1 MMRYPHIL
9 ALALALGGTGLVA
22 TPDIAAKTAR
32 TVRQTAE
39 ASMTLTGKIDI
50 GTDGHVTGFQLDHA
64 DKLPADLAAFVQ
76 RQVQAWQFQP
86 VVVNGA
92 AVATQTPVTLR
103 LLSQPSPDGAGDNV
117 RVAGASFTGYDPED
131 TSRVT
136 SVEMRSPAYPKNLY
150 AMRAKG
156 DVLLLV
162 KVGRDG
168 TVQDVFAE
176 QVNLRVVGKEN
187 QMRQVRDTFARASVS
202 TARSWTFRPPTTG
215 KLKDAESWNVR
226 IPVRYMMGEYDL
238 ARYGTWEAY
247 IPGPRERA
255 PWRSSQAGAE
265 AAPDLLAAGGIYMA
279 DLDDGPRLLTPL
291 GG

>member
-1 MMRYPHIL
+1 MRYPHFL
-9 ALALALGGTGLVA
+9 ALALALGGPGMVA
-22 TPDIAAKTAR
+22 TSDAAAQAAR

-39 ASMTLTGKIDI
+39 ASMTLTGTIDI
-50 GTDGHVTGFQLDHA
+50 GSEGQVTGFQLDHV
-64 DKLPADLAAFVQ
+64 DKVPADLAGFVQ
-76 RQVQAWQFQP
+76 RQVQAWRFQP
-86 VVVNGA
+86 VLENGT
-92 AVATQTPVTLR
+92 AVATQTPVSLR
-103 LLSQPSPDGAGDNV
+103 LLSQPNPDGTGDSV
-117 RVAGASFTGYDPED
+117 RVAGASFAQYNPED
-131 TSRVT
+131 TSRVA
-136 SVEMRSPAYPKNLY
+136 SSDIRPPAYPKNLA

-168 TVQDVFAE
+168 TVDDVFAE

-187 QMRQVRDTFARASVS
+187 QMRQVRNEFARASVS

-215 KLKDAESWNVR
+215 SFKDAESWNVR
-226 IPVRYMMGEYDL
+226 IPVRYMMGER
-238 ARYGTWEAY
+238 APYGTWEAY

-255 PWRSSQAGAE
+255 PWRTSQAGAE

-279 DLDDGPRLLTPL
+279 DVDDGPRLLTPL

>member
-1 MMRYPHIL
+1 MRYPHFL

-22 TPDIAAKTAR
+22 TTDTAAQTAR
-32 TVRQTAE
+32 TVRESAE

-64 DKLPADLAAFVQ
+64 ELSADLVAFVQ
-76 RQVQAWQFQP
+76 HQVQAWQFQP
-86 VVVNGA
+86 VVDNGT

-103 LLSQPSPDGAGDNV
+103 LLSQPAPGGAGDTV
-117 RVAGASFTGYDPED
+117 RVAGASFSKYDPEN

-136 SVEMRSPAYPKNLY
+136 SSELRLPAYPRNLA

-156 DVLLLV
+156 EVLLLV

-168 TVQDVFAE
+168 TVDDVVAE

-187 QMRQVRDTFARASVS
+187 QMRQVRNEFARASVS
-202 TARSWTFRPPTTG
+202 AARSWTFRPPTTG
-215 KLKDAESWNVR
+215 RLKDAESWTVR
-226 IPVRYMMGEYDL
+226 IPVRYMMGE
-238 ARYGTWEAY
+238 RTPYGTWEAY

-255 PWRSSQAGAE
+255 PWRTSQAGE
-265 AAPDLLAAGGIYMA
+265 DAAPDLLTAGGIYMA

-291 GG
+291 GI

>member
-1 MMRYPHIL
+1 MHYPHIL
-9 ALALALGGTGLVA
+9 ALALALGGTGLAA
-22 TPDIAAKTAR
+22 TFETAAQTAR
-32 TVRQTAE
+32 SVRETAE
-39 ASMTLTGKIDI
+39 ASMTLTGRIDI

-64 DKLPADLAAFVQ
+64 DTLPADLAAFVK
-76 RQVQAWQFQP
+76 RQVQAWQFRP
-86 VVVNGA
+86 AVENGT

-117 RVAGASFTGYDPED
+117 RVAGASFTRYDPED

-136 SVEMRSPAYPKNLY
+136 SSEIRSPAYPKSLA

-156 DVLLLV
+156 EVLLLL

-168 TVQDVFAE
+168 SVDDVFAE
-176 QVNLRVVGKEN
+176 QVNLRVVGKES
-187 QMRQVRDTFARASVS
+187 QMRQVRNEFARASVS
-202 TARSWTFRPPTTG
+202 IARSWTFRPPTTG
-215 KLKDAESWNVR
+215 RLKDAESWTVR
-226 IPVRYMMGEYDL
+226 VPVRYMMGE
-238 ARYGTWEAY
+238 RTPYGTWEAY

-255 PWRSSQAGAE
+255 PWRTSQAGAD

>member
-1 MMRYPHIL
+1 
-9 ALALALGGTGLVA
+9 
-22 TPDIAAKTAR
+22 
-32 TVRQTAE
+32 
-39 ASMTLTGKIDI
+39 
-50 GTDGHVTGFQLDHA
+50 
-64 DKLPADLAAFVQ
+64 
-76 RQVQAWQFQP
+76 
-86 VVVNGA
+86 
-92 AVATQTPVTLR
+92 
-103 LLSQPSPDGAGDNV
+103 
-117 RVAGASFTGYDPED
+117 
-131 TSRVT
+131 
-136 SVEMRSPAYPKNLY
+136 MRSPAYPKNMY

-226 IPVRYMMGEYDL
+226 IPVRYMMGEHDL

-255 PWRSSQAGAE
+255 PWRNSQAGAE

-291 GG
+291 GS

>member
-1 MMRYPHIL
+1 MRYPHFL

-22 TPDIAAKTAR
+22 TSDTAAQTAR
-32 TVRQTAE
+32 AVRETAE

-50 GTDGHVTGFQLDHA
+50 GSDGHVTGFQLDHA

-76 RQVQAWQFQP
+76 RQVQAWQFRP
-86 VVVNGA
+86 AVENGT

-103 LLSQPSPDGAGDNV
+103 LLSQSSPDGAGDTV
-117 RVAGASFTGYDPED
+117 RVAGASFSKYDPDD

-136 SVEMRSPAYPKNLY
+136 SSEIRSPAYPKTLA

-156 DVLLLV
+156 EVLLLL

-168 TVQDVFAE
+168 TVDDVVAE
-176 QVNLRVVGKEN
+176 QVNLRVVGKES
-187 QMRQVRDTFARASVS
+187 QMRQVRNEFARASVS

-215 KLKDAESWNVR
+215 KFKDAESWTVR
-226 IPVRYMMGEYDL
+226 IPVRYMMGE
-238 ARYGTWEAY
+238 RTPYGTWEAY

-255 PWRSSQAGAE
+255 PWRTSQAGAE

-291 GG
+291 GS

>member
-1 MMRYPHIL
+1 MRYPHFL

-22 TPDIAAKTAR
+22 TSDTAAQTAR
-32 TVRQTAE
+32 AVRETAE

-50 GTDGHVTGFQLDHA
+50 GTDGHVTSFQLDHA

-76 RQVQAWQFQP
+76 RQVQAWQFRP
-86 VVVNGA
+86 AVENGT

-103 LLSQPSPDGAGDNV
+103 LLSQSSPDGAGDTV
-117 RVAGASFTGYDPED
+117 RVAGASFSKYDPDD

-136 SVEMRSPAYPKNLY
+136 SSEIRSPTYPKTLA

-156 DVLLLV
+156 EVLLLL

-168 TVQDVFAE
+168 TVDDVVAE
-176 QVNLRVVGKEN
+176 QVNLRVVGKES
-187 QMRQVRDTFARASVS
+187 QMRQVRNEFARASVS

-215 KLKDAESWNVR
+215 KLKDAESWTVR
-226 IPVRYMMGEYDL
+226 IPVRYMMGE
-238 ARYGTWEAY
+238 RTPYGTWEAY

-255 PWRSSQAGAE
+255 PWRTSQAGAE

-291 GG
+291 GS

>member
-22 TPDIAAKTAR
+22 TPDTAAQTAR
-32 TVRQTAE
+32 TVRETAE

-86 VVVNGA
+86 VVVDGA

-117 RVAGASFTGYDPED
+117 RVAGASFTRYDPED

-136 SVEMRSPAYPKNLY
+136 SAEMRSPAYPKNMY

-226 IPVRYMMGEYDL
+226 IPVRYMMGEHDL

-291 GG
+291 GS

>member
-1 MMRYPHIL
+1 MRYPHFL

-22 TPDIAAKTAR
+22 TSDTAAQTAR
-32 TVRQTAE
+32 TVRETAE
-39 ASMTLTGKIDI
+39 ASMTLTGRIDI
-50 GTDGHVTGFQLDHA
+50 GSDGHVTGFQLDHA
-64 DKLPADLAAFVQ
+64 DKLPTDLAAFVQ

-86 VVVNGA
+86 VVENGT

-103 LLSQPSPDGAGDNV
+103 LLSQPSPDGASDNV
-117 RVAGASFTGYDPED
+117 RVAGASFTEYDPED

-136 SVEMRSPAYPKNLY
+136 SVQMRSPVYPKNMY

-156 DVLLLV
+156 EVLLLV

-168 TVQDVFAE
+168 TVEDVFAE

-187 QMRQVRDTFARASVS
+187 QMRQVRDTFARASVA

-226 IPVRYMMGEYDL
+226 IPVRYMMGERDL

-255 PWRSSQAGAE
+255 PWRTSQAGAE

-291 GG
+291 GS

>member
-1 MMRYPHIL
+1 MRYPHFL

-22 TPDIAAKTAR
+22 TSDTAAQTAR
-32 TVRQTAE
+32 AVRETAE

-50 GTDGHVTGFQLDHA
+50 GSDGHVTGFQLDHA
-64 DKLPADLAAFVQ
+64 DKLPAALAAFVQ
-76 RQVQAWQFQP
+76 RQVQAWQFRP
-86 VVVNGA
+86 AVENGT

-103 LLSQPSPDGAGDNV
+103 LLSQSSPDGAGDTV
-117 RVAGASFTGYDPED
+117 RVAGASFSKYDPDD

-136 SVEMRSPAYPKNLY
+136 SSEIRSPAYPKTLA

-156 DVLLLV
+156 EVLLLL

-168 TVQDVFAE
+168 TVDDVVAE
-176 QVNLRVVGKEN
+176 QVNLRVVGKES
-187 QMRQVRDTFARASVS
+187 QMRQVRNEFARASVS

-215 KLKDAESWNVR
+215 KFKDAESWTVR
-226 IPVRYMMGEYDL
+226 IPVRYMMGE
-238 ARYGTWEAY
+238 RTPYGTWEAY

-255 PWRSSQAGAE
+255 PWRTSQAGAE

-291 GG
+291 GS

>member
-1 MMRYPHIL
+1 MRYPHFL

-22 TPDIAAKTAR
+22 TSDTAAQTAR
-32 TVRQTAE
+32 AVRETAE

-50 GTDGHVTGFQLDHA
+50 GSDGHVTGFQLDHA

-76 RQVQAWQFQP
+76 RQVQAWQFRP
-86 VVVNGA
+86 AVENGT

-103 LLSQPSPDGAGDNV
+103 LLSQSSPDGAGDTV
-117 RVAGASFTGYDPED
+117 RVAGASFSKYDPDD

-136 SVEMRSPAYPKNLY
+136 SSEIRSPAYPKTLA

-156 DVLLLV
+156 EVLLLL

-168 TVQDVFAE
+168 TVDDVVAE

-187 QMRQVRDTFARASVS
+187 QMRQVRNEFARASVS

-215 KLKDAESWNVR
+215 KFKDAESWTVR
-226 IPVRYMMGEYDL
+226 IPVRYMMGE
-238 ARYGTWEAY
+238 RTPYGTWEAY

-255 PWRSSQAGAE
+255 PWRTSQAGAE

-291 GG
+291 GS

>member
-1 MMRYPHIL
+1 MRYPHFL

-22 TPDIAAKTAR
+22 TTDTAAQTAR
-32 TVRQTAE
+32 TVRESAE

-64 DKLPADLAAFVQ
+64 DELSADLAAFVQ
-76 RQVQAWQFQP
+76 HQVQAWEFQP
-86 VVVNGA
+86 IVDNGT

-103 LLSQPSPDGAGDNV
+103 LLSQPGPGGAGDTV
-117 RVAGASFTGYDPED
+117 RVAGASFSKYDPEN

-136 SVEMRSPAYPKNLY
+136 SSELRLPAYPRNLA

-156 DVLLLV
+156 EVLLLV

-168 TVQDVFAE
+168 TVDDVVAE

-187 QMRQVRDTFARASVS
+187 QMRQVRNEFARASVS
-202 TARSWTFRPPTTG
+202 AARSWTFRPPTTG
-215 KLKDAESWNVR
+215 RLKDAESWTVR
-226 IPVRYMMGEYDL
+226 IPVRYMMGE
-238 ARYGTWEAY
+238 RTPYGTWEAY

-255 PWRSSQAGAE
+255 PWRTSQAGE
-265 AAPDLLAAGGIYMA
+265 DAAPDLLTAGGIYMA

-291 GG
+291 GI

>member
-1 MMRYPHIL
+1 MRYPHFL

-22 TPDIAAKTAR
+22 TSDTAAQTAR
-32 TVRQTAE
+32 AVRETAE

-50 GTDGHVTGFQLDHA
+50 GTDGHVTSFQLDHA

-76 RQVQAWQFQP
+76 RQVQAWQFRP
-86 VVVNGA
+86 AVENGT

-103 LLSQPSPDGAGDNV
+103 LLSQSSPDGAGDTV
-117 RVAGASFTGYDPED
+117 RVAGASFSKYDPDD

-136 SVEMRSPAYPKNLY
+136 SSEIRSPTYPKTLA

-156 DVLLLV
+156 EVLLLV

-168 TVQDVFAE
+168 TVDDVVAE
-176 QVNLRVVGKEN
+176 QVNLRVVGKES
-187 QMRQVRDTFARASVS
+187 QMRQVRNEFARASVS

-215 KLKDAESWNVR
+215 KFKDAESWTVR
-226 IPVRYMMGEYDL
+226 IPVRYMMGE
-238 ARYGTWEAY
+238 RTPYGTWEAY

-255 PWRSSQAGAE
+255 PWRTSQAGAE

-291 GG
+291 GS

>member
-1 MMRYPHIL
+1 MRYPHFL

-22 TPDIAAKTAR
+22 TSDTAAQTAR
-32 TVRQTAE
+32 AVRETAE

-50 GTDGHVTGFQLDHA
+50 GSDGHVTGFQLDHA

-76 RQVQAWQFQP
+76 RQVQAWQFRP
-86 VVVNGA
+86 AVENGT

-103 LLSQPSPDGAGDNV
+103 LLSQSSPDGAGDTV
-117 RVAGASFTGYDPED
+117 RVAGASFSKYDPDD

-136 SVEMRSPAYPKNLY
+136 SSEIRSPTYPKTLA

-156 DVLLLV
+156 EVLLL

-168 TVQDVFAE
+168 TVDDVVAE
-176 QVNLRVVGKEN
+176 QVNLRVVGKES
-187 QMRQVRDTFARASVS
+187 QMRQVRNEFARASVS

-215 KLKDAESWNVR
+215 KFKDAESWTVR
-226 IPVRYMMGEYDL
+226 IPVRYMMGE
-238 ARYGTWEAY
+238 RTPYGTWEAY

-255 PWRSSQAGAE
+255 PWRTSQAGAE

-291 GG
+291 GS

>member
-1 MMRYPHIL
+1 MRYPHFL

-22 TPDIAAKTAR
+22 TTDTAAQTAR
-32 TVRQTAE
+32 TVRESAE

-64 DKLPADLAAFVQ
+64 DELSADLVAFVQ
-76 RQVQAWQFQP
+76 HQVQAWQFQP
-86 VVVNGA
+86 VVDNGT

-103 LLSQPSPDGAGDNV
+103 LLSQPAPGGAGDTV
-117 RVAGASFTGYDPED
+117 RVAGASFSKYDPEN

-136 SVEMRSPAYPKNLY
+136 SSELRLPAYPRNLA

-156 DVLLLV
+156 EVLLLV

-168 TVQDVFAE
+168 TVDDVVAE

-187 QMRQVRDTFARASVS
+187 QMRQVRNEFARASVS
-202 TARSWTFRPPTTG
+202 AARSWTFRPPTTG
-215 KLKDAESWNVR
+215 RLKDAESWTVR
-226 IPVRYMMGEYDL
+226 IPVRYMMGE
-238 ARYGTWEAY
+238 RTPYGTWEAY

-255 PWRSSQAGAE
+255 PWRTSQAGE
-265 AAPDLLAAGGIYMA
+265 DAAPDLLTAGGIYMA

-291 GG
+291 GI